1 MNQAIKQDARNLSD
15 EGVMFAQSGGDDSWT
30 ANITCHGCG
39 KQGHLNRECANKKES
54 KDQMHDPID
63 KEDNPDGG
71 KNLFVQ
77 QKSNGMVNKN
87 FLLLDNQSTVKHLH
101 HLEFQ

>member
-1 MNQAIKQDARNLSD
+1 
-15 EGVMFAQSGGDDSWT
+15 
-30 ANITCHGCG
+30 
-39 KQGHLNRECANKKES
+39 
-54 KDQMHDPID
+54 MHAPID
-63 KEDNPDGG
+63 KEDNTDSGN
-71 KNLFVQ
+71 NLSIQ